1 MKKKPAQLVVKYPD
15 APDVALN
22 CLRSLLKHYTGKL
35 VTKTEVA
42 EVEEDEDD
50 DLELNAE
57 AETTTTAELTLNIT
71 DASLIYILEKL
82 LANDT
87 FDKQVAKFNK
97 AVANLEKKGA

>member
-57 AETTTTAELTLNIT
+57 AETTTTAELTLNLT
-71 DASLIYILEKL
+71 DASLVYILEKL
-82 LANDT
+82 IANDQ
-87 FDKQVAKFNK
+87 FDKAVEKFNK
-97 AVANLEKKGA
+97 AVDKIEKGA

>member
-1 MKKKPAQLVVKYPD
+1 MSKKPAQLVVKYPD
-15 APDVALN
+15 APDAALN

-50 DLELNAE
+50 DDLELNAE
-57 AETTTTAELTLNIT
+57 AETTTTAELTLNLT

-87 FDKQVAKFNK
+87 FDKQVA
-97 AVANLEKKGA
+97 NLEKKGA

>member
-15 APDVALN
+15 ASDAALN

-57 AETTTTAELTLNIT
+57 AETTTTAELTLNLT
-71 DASLIYILEKL
+71 DASLIYIIEKL

>member
-15 APDVALN
+15 APDAALN

-42 EVEEDEDD
+42 EVEED

-57 AETTTTAELTLNIT
+57 AETTTTAELTLNLT